1 MKELYNKYK
10 EIINYVIVGG
20 LTTVVSLAV
29 YYALVLTVL
38 NPDNPVQL
46 QIANVISWIAAV
58 TFAYFTNRRFVFE
71 SKTKGEEQTKEVIS
85 FYSARLGTL
94 LMDMGIMFVGKTV
107 LHINDKIVKL
117 FVQVVVMVANYVISK
132 LLVFKKSKSKDK
144 KTEDGE

>member
-58 TFAYFTNRRFVFE
+58 TTGALYLKVRQRAP
-71 SKTKGEEQTKEVIS
+71 S
-85 FYSARLGTL
+85 RP
-94 LMDMGIMFVGKTV
+94 GK
-107 LHINDKIVKL
+107 L
-117 FVQVVVMVANYVISK
+117 
-132 LLVFKKSKSKDK
+132 
-144 KTEDGE
+144 